1 MNGSIRKQTSVD
13 LNKDLQEQ
21 ELSFQESLEEYKK
34 KNNLN

>member
-1 MNGSIRKQTSVD
+1 MNDFIRKQTSVD

-21 ELSFQESLEEYKK
+21 ELSFQEFLEEYKK